1 MLAPV
6 NGEPTARRPDFGPAY
21 GITPEAEGMLDWAW
35 ASERLEAAR
44 NYWIG
49 TAGADGRP
57 GAAPVWGVWLD
68 GVLRFGTS
76 RASRKG
82 RNLAADPRVVVHLE
96 SGDEVVILEGRVQE
110 TEIDAPLADAYERKY
125 AMRPGE
131 DQTPGEAWYEL
142 RPRMALAWTERE
154 YPRTATRFDF
164 A

>member
-6 NGEPTARRPDFGPAY
+6 PGEPSSRRPDFGPAY
-21 GITPEAEGMLDWAW
+21 GITPEPGGLLDWSW
-35 ASERLEAAR
+35 ATERLETSR

-49 TAGADGRP
+49 TSGPDGRP
-57 GAAPVWGVWLD
+57 SVVPVWGVWL
-68 GVLRFGTS
+68 GEALRFGTS

-96 SGDEVVILEGRVQE
+96 SGDEVVILEGDVE
-110 TEIDAPLADAYERKY
+110 EATIDASVADAYERKY

-131 DQTPGEAWYEL
+131 DASDGEAWYAL
-142 RPRMALAWTERE
+142 RPRMALAWTEGD

>member
-1 MLAPV
+1 MSA
-6 NGEPTARRPDFGPAY
+6 EPTSRRPGFSDAY
-21 GITPEAEGMLDWAW
+21 GITSEPEGLLPWSWAT
-35 ASERLEAAR
+35 ERLAAAR

-57 GAAPVWGVWLD
+57 SVVPVWGVWLD

-96 SGDEVVILEGRVQE
+96 SGDEVVILEGEVE
-110 TEIDAPLADAYERKY
+110 DAPIDGPLADEYERKY

-131 DQTPGEAWYEL
+131 DSADGEAWFAL
-142 RPRMALAWTERE
+142 RPRMALAWLERD
-154 YPRTATRFDF
+154 YPKTATRFDF
-164 A
+164 P